1 MSHELPTIDLTRLG
15 RILSAAPHL
24 AELAIKVHGSDDPAQ
39 VPLEDPAE
47 VVETA
52 IAKLQATD
60 MSDEATIMAA
70 LRQAKQR
77 TSLAIALADRMGQ
90 SGVSQTTQLLSLFAD
105 AATECAVQASFVL
118 EGQNGRWNG
127 DPSALAGYCVLGMGK
142 LGGGELNY
150 SSDIDVIVLF
160 DPETL
165 DQHLSERMEPGTF
178 AVRVTRR
185 LVRLLQERSADGY
198 VYRTDLRLR
207 PDPSSTPLALSI
219 AGALNYYE
227 SAGRTWE
234 RAAMIKARTVAGDHE
249 LGGQF
254 LKAIKP
260 FIWRR
265 NLDYAAIDAIRSIK
279 RQINTHK
286 GFGAITVP
294 GHDVKLG
301 RGGIREIEFFAQT
314 QQLIAGGRNPSLRVI
329 RTKDALKGLARDKW
343 IEPDVA
349 DDLSA
354 AYDHL
359 RNVEHSIQMIRDEQ
373 THRLPQGDV
382 ERAAV
387 ATLMDAPNL
396 ESFDAR
402 MASVL
407 HTVHTRF
414 QALFP
419 DMPEGE
425 DGLDPFNDEMSPAMA
440 AHLTGLGFEQP
451 KDVHR
456 LLETWMRGKMNAT
469 ATVEG
474 RARLRA
480 IGPDLIRVFGR
491 TDRPDAALR
500 TLDGFLRGLPAG
512 VQFFSMLA
520 SNPPIM
526 DLLAR
531 IMGTAPKL
539 ADTLAHRPRLFDA
552 LLDPRFFGSLPN
564 RDAIRADLERA
575 MGEAPTYEAKLNASR
590 IVGQEHHFLIGV
602 RLLSQTLTAQ
612 EAADAYSGLAE
623 ETVLALLD
631 LAQEDVRAKHGGF
644 DGASLC
650 VLGMGKLG
658 SRELTASSDL
668 DLLLIYDLPEGQL
681 ESSGPRAASPSYYF
695 TRVTQRLISALSAP
709 TAEGVLYEL
718 DMRLR
723 PSGNAGPLATSLKAF
738 ERYQMNTARTW
749 EHLALTRARA
759 FGRDGKGC
767 NAIGQTIRRIL
778 SSKSEP
784 QTVNRDVTDMRVLL
798 EKEKPG
804 SSVFDLKIVPG
815 GLIDIEFI
823 AQGLQLIAAAE
834 HPEILQQSTQGALAA
849 LQESGILSTD
859 DGAALREA
867 HRLYSTMSQ
876 IIRLCV
882 EGVFDPDTAAP
893 SLRRLVIHAGDL
905 PSMDT
910 VATHLEHTQ
919 ADVRKRFIALFA
931 AAGDT
936 RLRSSLGG
944 DSLEGENQ

>member
-1 MSHELPTIDLTRLG
+1 MSHATQSTDLDRLG
-15 RILSAAPHL
+15 RILHAAPHL
-24 AELAIKVHGSDDPAQ
+24 AELAVKVHGSDDPEQ

-52 IAKLQATD
+52 IAKLQATE
-60 MSDEATIMAA
+60 MSDEATVMAA
-70 LRQAKQR
+70 LRHAKHH
-77 TSLAIALADRMGQ
+77 TSLAIALADRMGR

-105 AATECAVQASFVL
+105 AATEHAVRASFVL

-127 DPSALAGYCVLGMGK
+127 DPNALAGYCVLGMGK

-165 DQHLSERMEPGTF
+165 DLHLSERMEPGTF

-185 LVRLLQERSADGY
+185 LVRLLQERSGDGY
-198 VYRTDLRLR
+198 VFRTDLRLR

-219 AGALNYYE
+219 SGALNYYE

-234 RAAMIKARTVAGDHE
+234 RAAMIKARTVAGDHD

-286 GFGAITVP
+286 GFGTITVP

-314 QQLIAGGRNPSLRVI
+314 QQLIAGGRNPSLRMI

-349 DDLSA
+349 DDLCA

-373 THRLPQGDV
+373 THRLPQDDV

-396 ESFDAR
+396 ESFDNR
-402 MASVL
+402 VGSIL
-407 HTVHTRF
+407 QTVHTRF

-419 DMPEGE
+419 DAQG
-425 DGLDPFNDEMSPAMA
+425 DDAALDPFDSELNEAMA
-440 AHLTGLGFEQP
+440 KHLAGLGFEQ
-451 KDVHR
+451 VEELHR
-456 LLETWMRGKMNAT
+456 LLQGWMRGKMNAT
-469 ATVEG
+469 ATPVARE
-474 RARLRA
+474 RLRA
-480 IGPDLIRVFGR
+480 IGPDLLRVFGR

-500 TLDGFLRGLPAG
+500 TLDGFLHGLPAG
-512 VQFFSMLA
+512 VQFFAMLA
-520 SNPPIM
+520 SNSPIM

-539 ADTLAHRPRLFDA
+539 AETLAHRPRLFDA
-552 LLDPRFFGSLPN
+552 LLDPRFFGSLPD
-564 RDAIRADLERA
+564 REAIRADLERA
-575 MGEAPTYEAKLNASR
+575 MGEAATYEAKLNASR

-612 EAADAYSGLAE
+612 EAANSYSDLAE
-623 ETVLALLD
+623 ETVLALLEV
-631 LAQEDVRAKHGGF
+631 AQDDVRAKHGGF
-644 DGASLC
+644 EGASLC
-650 VLGMGKLG
+650 VIGMGKLG

-668 DLLLIYDLPEGQL
+668 DLLLIYDLPEGVI
-681 ESSGPRAASPSYYF
+681 ESDGQRPLAPSHYF
-695 TRVTQRLISALSAP
+695 TRITQRLISALSAP

-759 FGRDGKGC
+759 FGHDSQGC
-767 NAIGQTIRRIL
+767 QAIHDAITRIL
-778 SSKSEP
+778 SSKSDP
-784 QTVNRDVTDMRVLL
+784 QIVNRDVIDMRVLL

-804 SSVFDLKIVPG
+804 SSVFDLKLVPG

-823 AQGLQLIAAAE
+823 AQGLQLIAAAK
-834 HPEILQQSTQGALAA
+834 HPDVLRQSTQAALVA
-849 LQESGILSTD
+849 LQEKGILSSD

-867 HRLYSTMSQ
+867 LRLYSTMSQ

-882 EGVFDPDTAAP
+882 AGVYDPATAAP

-905 PSMDT
+905 PSLDT

-919 ADVRKRFIALFA
+919 VDVRERFIALFA
-931 AAGDT
+931 AADDD

-944 DSLEGENQ
+944 DSLEGENK

>member
-1 MSHELPTIDLTRLG
+1 MSTEAQTVDLGRLG

-24 AELAIKVHGSDDPAQ
+24 ADLAVKIHGSDDPAQ
-39 VPLEDPAE
+39 VPLDDPAE

-52 IAKLQATD
+52 IATLQSTD
-60 MSDEATIMAA
+60 LSDEATIMAA

-105 AATECAVQASFVL
+105 SATEHAVRASFVL
-118 EGQNGRWNG
+118 EGQNGRWMG
-127 DPSALAGYCVLGMGK
+127 TADSIAGYCVLGMGK

-160 DPETL
+160 DPDVL
-165 DQHLSERMEPGTF
+165 QQQLSEKMEPGTF

-185 LVRLLQERSADGY
+185 LVRLLQERTADGY
-198 VYRTDLRLR
+198 VFRTDLRLR

-219 AGALNYYE
+219 SGALNYYE

-254 LKAIKP
+254 VKAIKP

-279 RQINTHK
+279 RQINSHK

-373 THRLPQGDV
+373 THRLPQADV

-402 MASVL
+402 IASVL
-407 HTVHTRF
+407 QTVHTRF

-419 DMPEGE
+419 DMPDDE
-425 DGLDPFNDEMSPAMA
+425 DALDPFDGEMSQAMA
-440 AHLTGLGFEQP
+440 EHLTGLGFEQP
-451 KDVHR
+451 GDVHR
-456 LLETWMRGKMNAT
+456 LLQSWMRGKMNAT
-469 ATVEG
+469 ATTVARE
-474 RARLRA
+474 RLRA

-520 SNPPIM
+520 SNPTIM

-552 LLDPRFFGSLPN
+552 LLDPRFFGSLSS

-575 MGEAPTYEAKLNASR
+575 MGDAQTYEAKLNASR
-590 IVGQEHHFLIGV
+590 VIGQEHHFLIGV

-612 EAADAYSGLAE
+612 EAADAYSDLAE

-631 LAQEDVRAKHGGF
+631 LAQEDVRIKHGDF
-644 DGASLC
+644 EGASLC

-668 DLLLIYDLPEGQL
+668 DLLLIYDLPEGAA
-681 ESSGPRAASPSYYF
+681 ESDGERPLAPSHYY

-738 ERYQMNTARTW
+738 ERYQMGSARTW

-759 FGRDGKGC
+759 FGRDGEGC
-767 NAIGQTIRRIL
+767 KAIEETVERIL
-778 SSKSEP
+778 SSRSKLE
-784 QTVNRDVTDMRVLL
+784 VIRRDVMDMRVLL
-798 EKEKPG
+798 EREKPG
-804 SSVFDLKIVPG
+804 SSVFDLKLVPG

-823 AQGLQLIAAAE
+823 AQGLQLTAAPE
-834 HPEILQQSTQGALAA
+834 HPGILSQSTQAALAA
-849 LQESGILSTD
+849 LQEKGILSSD

-882 EGVFDPDTAAP
+882 EGVFDPATAAP

-919 ADVRKRFIALFA
+919 ADVRKRFIRLFA
-931 AAGDT
+931 AADDD

-944 DSLEGENQ
+944 DNLEGENK

>member
-1 MSHELPTIDLTRLG
+1 MSHATISTDLDRLG
-15 RILSAAPHL
+15 RILNAAPHL
-24 AELAIKVHGSDDPAQ
+24 AELAVKVHGSDDPQ
-39 VPLEDPAE
+39 HVPLDDPAE

-52 IAKLQATD
+52 ITKLQATE
-60 MSDEATIMAA
+60 MSDEATVMAA
-70 LRQAKQR
+70 LRNAKHH

-105 AATECAVQASFVL
+105 AATEYAVRASFVL

-127 DPSALAGYCVLGMGK
+127 DPSVLAGYCVLGMGK

-160 DPETL
+160 DPDTL
-165 DQHLSERMEPGTF
+165 DPFLSERMEPGTF

-185 LVRLLQERSADGY
+185 LVRLLQERSGDGY
-198 VYRTDLRLR
+198 VFRTDLRLR

-219 AGALNYYE
+219 SGALNYYE

-234 RAAMIKARTVAGDHE
+234 RAAMIKARTVAGDQE

-254 LKAIKP
+254 LDAIKP

-314 QQLIAGGRNPSLRVI
+314 QQLIAGGRNPSLRMI

-359 RNVEHSIQMIRDEQ
+359 RNVEHCIQMIRDEQ
-373 THRLPQGDV
+373 THRLPQTDV

-396 ESFDAR
+396 ESFDTR
-402 MASVL
+402 VASVL
-407 HTVHTRF
+407 QTVHTRF

-419 DMPEGE
+419 DAADDDEV
-425 DGLDPFNDEMSPAMA
+425 DPFDGEMTPALA
-440 AHLTGLGFEQP
+440 EHLQALGFE
-451 KDVHR
+451 KAEDMHR
-456 LLETWMRGKMNAT
+456 LLQGWMRGKMNAT
-469 ATVEG
+469 ATQQARE
-474 RARLRA
+474 RLRA
-480 IGPDLIRVFGR
+480 IGPDLLRVFGR

-500 TLDGFLRGLPAG
+500 TLDGFLHGLPAG
-512 VQFFSMLA
+512 VQFFAMLA

-531 IMGTAPKL
+531 IMGTAPRL
-539 ADTLAHRPRLFDA
+539 AETLAHRPRLFDA
-552 LLDPRFFGSLPN
+552 LLDPRFFGSLPD

-575 MGEAPTYEAKLNASR
+575 MGEATTYEAKLNASR

-612 EAADAYSGLAE
+612 EAADSYSDLAE

-631 LAQEDVRAKHGGF
+631 VAQDEVRTKHGGF
-644 DGASLC
+644 EGASLC
-650 VLGMGKLG
+650 VIGMGKLG

-668 DLLLIYDLPEGQL
+668 DLLLIYDLPEGVI
-681 ESSGPRAASPSYYF
+681 ESDGQRPLAPSHYF
-695 TRVTQRLISALSAP
+695 TRITQRLISALSAP

-759 FGRDGKGC
+759 FGHDSKGC
-767 NAIGQTIRRIL
+767 EAIHDAITRIL
-778 SSKSEP
+778 SSKSDP
-784 QTVNRDVTDMRVLL
+784 QIVNRDVIDMRVLL

-804 SSVFDLKIVPG
+804 SSVFDLKLVPG

-834 HPEILQQSTQGALAA
+834 HPDVLRQSTQGALKT
-849 LQESGILSTD
+849 LQEKGILSSD

-882 EGVFDPDTAAP
+882 AGVYDPATAAP

-919 ADVRKRFIALFA
+919 ADVRERFIALFA
-931 AAGDT
+931 AADDD

-944 DSLEGENQ
+944 DSLEGENK

>member
-1 MSHELPTIDLTRLG
+1 MSRETSTIDLARLG
-15 RILSAAPHL
+15 RILAAAPHL
-24 AELAIKVHGSDDPAQ
+24 AELAVKVHGSDDPAQ

-52 IAKLQATD
+52 IAALRDCQ
-60 MSDEATIMAA
+60 MSDESAVMSA
-70 LRQAKQR
+70 LRQAKHR

-105 AATECAVQASFVL
+105 AAAEYAVRASFVL
-118 EGQNGRWNG
+118 EGQNGRWSG
-127 DPSALAGYCVLGMGK
+127 DPDALAGYCVLGMGK

-150 SSDIDVIVLF
+150 SSDIDIIVLF
-160 DPETL
+160 DPDTL
-165 DQHLSERMEPGTF
+165 NQHLSERMEPGTF

-185 LVRLLQERSADGY
+185 LVRLLQERSGDGY
-198 VYRTDLRLR
+198 VFRTDLRLR
-207 PDPSSTPLALSI
+207 PDPSSTPLALSLS
-219 AGALNYYE
+219 GALNYYE

-234 RAAMIKARTVAGDHE
+234 RAAMIKARTVAGDHD
-249 LGGQF
+249 LGGEF
-254 LKAIKP
+254 LKAIRP

-265 NLDYAAIDAIRSIK
+265 NLDYAAIDAIRTIK

-329 RTKDALKGLARDKW
+329 RTKDALRGLARDKW

-349 DDLSA
+349 DDLCA

-359 RNVEHSIQMIRDEQ
+359 RNVEHCIQMIRDEQ
-373 THRLPQGDV
+373 THRLPQADQ
-382 ERAAV
+382 ERLAV

-402 MASVL
+402 MATVL
-407 HTVHTRF
+407 QTVHARF

-419 DMPEGE
+419 ETSDEA
-425 DGLDPFNDEMSPAMA
+425 DVLDPFQEAMSPAMA
-440 AHLTGLGFEQP
+440 EHLGALGFEEP
-451 KDVHR
+451 DDTHR
-456 LLETWMRGKMNAT
+456 LLQGWMRGKMNAT
-469 ATVEG
+469 ATNVA
-474 RARLRA
+474 RKRLRA
-480 IGPDLIRVFGR
+480 IGPDLLRVFGR
-491 TDRPDAALR
+491 SDRPDAALR
-500 TLDGFLRGLPAG
+500 TLDGFLHGLPAG
-512 VQFFSMLA
+512 AQFFSMLA

-526 DLLAR
+526 ELLAR

-552 LLDPRFFGSLPN
+552 LLDPRFFGSLPD
-564 RDAIRADLERA
+564 REAIRADFERA
-575 MGEAPTYEAKLNASR
+575 IGDAPTFEAKLNAGR
-590 IVGQEHHFLIGV
+590 VVGQEHHFLIGV

-612 EAADAYSGLAE
+612 EAADAYSDLAE
-623 ETVLALLD
+623 EAVLALLD
-631 LAQEDVRAKHGGF
+631 VAQEEVRAKHGRF
-644 DGASLC
+644 EGASLC

-668 DLLLIYDLPEGQL
+668 DLLLIYDLPEGAI
-681 ESSGPRAASPSYYF
+681 ESDGERALAPSHYF
-695 TRVTQRLISALSAP
+695 TRITQRLIAALSAP
-709 TAEGVLYEL
+709 TAEGTLYEL

-738 ERYQMNTARTW
+738 ERYQMTTARTW

-759 FGRDGKGC
+759 FGRDAQGC
-767 NAIGQTIRRIL
+767 QAIHESIRHIL
-778 SSKSEP
+778 SSRP
-784 QTVNRDVTDMRVLL
+784 DQQTIAQDVMDMRVLL
-798 EKEKPG
+798 ENEKPG
-804 SSVFDLKIVPG
+804 ASVFDLKLVPG

-823 AQGLQLIAAAE
+823 AQGLQLMAATD
-834 HPEILQQSTQGALAA
+834 HPDVLHQSTQAALLA
-849 LQESGILSTD
+849 LQEHGILSSD

-882 EGVFDPDTAAP
+882 EGVYDPATAAP

-931 AAGDT
+931 AADDD

-944 DSLEGENQ
+944 DSLEGENT